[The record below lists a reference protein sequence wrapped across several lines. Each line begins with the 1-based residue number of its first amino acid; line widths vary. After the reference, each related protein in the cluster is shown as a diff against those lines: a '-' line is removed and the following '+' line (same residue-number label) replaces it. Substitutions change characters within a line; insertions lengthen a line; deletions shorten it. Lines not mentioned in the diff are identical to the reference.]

1 MFEKKQTM
9 QALEGLLGLY
19 EKMKL
24 QIHNLFENDSIFNYE
39 LSNGMELAFTQS
51 SMVRNFVFFPKY
63 FHVCFFRVAPY
74 PNSWLTTPTF

>member
-51 SMVRNFVFFPKY
+51 SMVRNFVFSLNIFMCV
-63 FHVCFFRVAPY
+63 FSGSHHIQ
-74 PNSWLTTPTF
+74 TPG